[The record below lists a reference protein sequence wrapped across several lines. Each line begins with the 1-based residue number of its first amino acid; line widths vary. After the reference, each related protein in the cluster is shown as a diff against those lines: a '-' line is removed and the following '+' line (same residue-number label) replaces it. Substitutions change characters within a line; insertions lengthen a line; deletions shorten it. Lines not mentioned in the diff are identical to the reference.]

1 MYGSTSFPFTNR
13 LHSCYPFFDAADI
26 VEARFKWSDVN
37 GSLATRVVGFTTE
50 GGTLSRGATRIVVEN
65 LGLDKDTMFKIGDY
79 IEITDDAN
87 DLADY
92 TQNPTLEAGEIRQI
106 TDVDIDENT
115 LSWDS
120 TQLGEFYA
128 PLDTQKLESGKEL

>member
-1 MYGSTSFPFTNR
+1 
-13 LHSCYPFFDAADI
+13 
-26 VEARFKWSDVN
+26 
-37 GSLATRVVGFTTE
+37 
-50 GGTLSRGATRIVVEN
+50 
-65 LGLDKDTMFKIGDY
+65 MFKIGDY

>member
-1 MYGSTSFPFTNR
+1 
-13 LHSCYPFFDAADI
+13 
-26 VEARFKWSDVN
+26 
-37 GSLATRVVGFTTE
+37 
-50 GGTLSRGATRIVVEN
+50 
-65 LGLDKDTMFKIGDY
+65 MFKIGDY

-106 TDVDIDENT
+106 TDVDT